1 MNLKHRYKVSIDDES
16 NLENKV
22 KVSWKLHSY
31 IICLIGLLSI
41 VIIIAMALL
50 AFSPLRNYL
59 PGYLKESERAATE
72 EQHLRLDSVL
82 HIYDI
87 NEAYLDNM
95 FNALDPVIDVNQEI
109 SDKKNTP
116 LLSPD
121 SLLPASLEER
131 EFMEYIRERD
141 KYNIASSVGLELET
155 IMFEQPHTAAV
166 ITEGSKNSYT
176 AEFIL
181 PHGAYVSA
189 VAEGKVIS
197 IGTTPHTAGGYDI
210 IIQHPKGFLSK
221 CSRLGKPIIKQGD
234 HVSTGQIIS
243 ATTSESGRMRDK
255 ITLELWHNGDRLIPS
270 RYLKIGEEN
279 SSNKKSSSPNNNRQ
293 KT

>member
-1 MNLKHRYKVSIDDES
+1 MNFKHRYKFSLEDET
-16 NLENKV
+16 NLESKV
-22 KVSWKLHSY
+22 KISWKLHVY
-31 IICLIGLLSI
+31 LLCLIGILSI
-41 VIIIAMALL
+41 VIILAMALL

-82 HIYDI
+82 HIYNI
-87 NEAYLDNM
+87 NEAYLDNI
-95 FNALDPVIDVNQEI
+95 FNALEPVIDDPSDL

-116 LLSPD
+116 MLSPD
-121 SLLPASLEER
+121 SLMSASQEER

-141 KYNIASSVGLELET
+141 KFNIASSAGLDLET
-155 IMFEQPHTAAV
+155 IMFEQPHSAAI
-166 ITEGSKNSYT
+166 ITDESKDSYT

-181 PHGAYVSA
+181 PHGAFVSA

-197 IGTTPHTAGGYDI
+197 ISTTPHTAGGYDI

-221 CSRLGKPIIKQGD
+221 SSRLGKPIIRQGD

-243 ATTSESGRMRDK
+243 STSSESGRRRDV
-255 ITLELWHNGDRLIPS
+255 ITLELWHNGDRLIPA
-270 RYLKIGEEN
+270 RYLKTDDNTKIEKTGAPF
-279 SSNKKSSSPNNNRQ
+279 SKRQ
-293 KT
+293 KS